1 MGGAGSTLA
10 LSKKLTGKD
19 LKNSS
24 NDIKLMSN
32 ALFEF
37 MYSNWKPRDVWE
49 IANNPS
55 AYVIAMSD
63 LITTQFHVLGYKTKS
78 GKLGEIYFKK
88 WDDLEPPLA
97 SSDKISEANARNL
110 RLRTNTR
117 NARNSNRNLQVRHE
131 TRRLRSEKGYA
142 IQKQNAEIIAFY
154 FIRIFQILGALLLVV
169 KDANIPEF
177 DPITGEI
184 KSEKELS
191 EERAYAQQSYPIQQT
206 VSGFK
211 PVKLPVTRGGSM
223 ILFDSSKP
231 LGPYEFLRFYL
242 RQINDADLKKFTDK
256 GISNIDRKNT
266 YMFDGSDVLFFRYT
280 IPDNASEISK
290 DIGGK
295 QELGIAVTI
304 DGVKKIEYISIKIS
318 EIIFDTEE
326 SDRFRAGYKAPKDID
341 EKNRKLIFPSS
352 VNVEYIKNSWVT
364 IQRIPELS
372 SSISNG
378 TEYKLYRDDKGLVDI
393 YTSSLQLDKRR
404 DFTKFLEF
412 ITLYYLR
419 KANGNLVPIKFEKKQ
434 ASSNS
439 DEDSKYKIKPPS
451 NGSLKDAYNEFYTNK
466 NYRPHCISRALQLLD
481 PASINNFPTGSGVT
495 SVCVTSLGESKGQT
509 SLSEYKAT
517 RTLGQLFGKINPLD
531 YAKSEE
537 ILKAFVQ
544 VDSKGE
550 PLSVSGLSN
559 NPTEAEELSRAIEK
573 LSTAFN
579 IVFKDQTSF
588 SDLTV
593 DVPTACKDNKGKQI
607 PIDRRSQVFKEMKSA
622 SQELLSYHLKSI
634 IDISKFLQKIFNIT
648 QRPNGTWAVE
658 GPKTELMFAG
668 FEALNALTDTARA
681 ILINYYSGCEEIYQK
696 GLKAWKSTIPTEID
710 AIKELPN

>member
-1 MGGAGSTLA
+1 
-10 LSKKLTGKD
+10 
-19 LKNSS
+19 
-24 NDIKLMSN
+24 MSN

-37 MYSNWKPRDVWE
+37 MYSNWKPKDVWE

-117 NARNSNRNLQVRHE
+117 NSNRNLRLKHE

-177 DPITGEI
+177 DPVTGEI
-184 KSEKELS
+184 KSEREITA
-191 EERAYAQQSYPIQQT
+191 ERAYAQQSYPMQQT

-211 PVKLPVTRGGSM
+211 PVNLPVTRGGSRIM
-223 ILFDSSKP
+223 FDTSKP
-231 LGPYEFLRFYL
+231 LGPYEFMRYYL
-242 RQINDADLKKFTDK
+242 RQVDDEDLRKFNEK
-256 GISNIDRKNT
+256 GIANLDRKNT
-266 YMFDGSDVLFFRYT
+266 YMFDGSEVLLFRYT
-280 IPDNASEISK
+280 LPDNATEITK
-290 DIGGK
+290 EIGGK

-304 DGVKKIEYISIKIS
+304 DGVPKIQYIPIKIF

-341 EKNRKLIFPSS
+341 DKNRKLIFPSS
-352 VNVEYIKNSWVT
+352 VSIEFIKNTWVSL
-364 IQRIPELS
+364 QRNPELS

-378 TEYKLYRDDKGLVDI
+378 TEYKFYKDDKGLVDI
-393 YTSSLQLDKRR
+393 YTSSLQLDKRK
-404 DFTKFLEF
+404 DFTKLLEY

-419 KANGNLVPIKFEKKQ
+419 KVNGNLIPIKFNKKE
-434 ASSNS
+434 SRSEEN
-439 DEDSKYKIKPPS
+439 DTEFKIKAPS
-451 NGSLKDAYNEFYTNK
+451 NKSLKDAFNEYYTNK
-466 NYRPHCISRALQLLD
+466 DYRPHCISRALQLLD
-481 PASINNFPTGSGVT
+481 PASINNFPSGSGLT
-495 SVCVTSLGESKGQT
+495 SVCVNSIGDNKGIT
-509 SLSEYKAT
+509 SLSDYKAT
-517 RTLGQLFGKINPLD
+517 RSVGQLFGKINPLD

-537 ILKAFVQ
+537 VLKAFVQ
-544 VDSKGE
+544 QDSKGE
-550 PLSVSGLSN
+550 PLSISGLSTD
-559 NPTEAEELSRAIEK
+559 PTESQELSRAIQR

-579 IVFKDQTSF
+579 IVFKDQKSF

-593 DVPTACKDNKGKQI
+593 DIPSACKDNRGKKL
-607 PIDRRSQVFKEMKSA
+607 PVDRRSQVFKDMKSA

-634 IDISKFLQKIFNIT
+634 IEISKFLQKIFNIT

-668 FEALNALTDTARA
+668 FETLNELTARARA
-681 ILINYYSGCEEIYQK
+681 ILINYYAGCEEIYQK
-696 GLKAWKSTIPTEID
+696 GLKAWKDTVPTEIN
-710 AIKELPN
+710 AAQVVPEIKEVPS